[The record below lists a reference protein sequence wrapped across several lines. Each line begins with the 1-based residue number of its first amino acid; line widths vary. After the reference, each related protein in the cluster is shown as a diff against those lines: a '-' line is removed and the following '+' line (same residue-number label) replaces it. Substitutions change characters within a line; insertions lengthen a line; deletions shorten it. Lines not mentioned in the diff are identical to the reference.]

1 MFERLFRTRI
11 IETSDIE
18 KRNAIQEAF
27 CRHGIDYTVKCKDI
41 YRRNAMDAATI
52 GQVGM
57 AKYVYCFW
65 VKKDQASEAL
75 RLVKMLGR

>member
-1 MFERLFRTRI
+1 MFEGLFRTRI

-27 CRHGIDYTVKCKDI
+27 C
-41 YRRNAMDAATI
+41 RRNAMDAATI

-65 VKKDQASEAL
+65 VKKDQAIEAL